1 MKMDGEEAPVSEMK
15 TKFIIL
21 KMCDYLFLFSKYPV
35 KKNEL
40 YVPFGPLKW
49 EGDVLLQRI

>member
-1 MKMDGEEAPVSEMK
+1 MKFERLDNGMKMDGEEAPVSEMK

-21 KMCDYLFLFSKYPV
+21 RMCDYLFLFSKYPV

-40 YVPFGPLKW
+40 CVPFGPLK
-49 EGDVLLQRI
+49 